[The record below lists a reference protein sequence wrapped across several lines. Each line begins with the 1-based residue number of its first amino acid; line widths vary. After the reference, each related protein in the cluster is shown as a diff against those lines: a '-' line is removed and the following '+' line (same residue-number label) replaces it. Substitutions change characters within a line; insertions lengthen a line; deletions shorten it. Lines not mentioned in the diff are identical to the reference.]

1 MWLGSVAGT
10 HSMAPV
16 RRKGPRTAWMV
27 KTTRTG
33 TCAKANRAVGIM
45 LERPQDLFAGMETP
59 RIHASRRCLTSQS
72 QDREFS
78 FLRFRHLPE
87 TTGDRGPLV
96 PAGVGP
102 GPPGCR
108 LPCSWSRTLPNPQE
122 FATLARGRVCI
133 GSPRIGVTISALVSS
148 GMKKLSL
155 ATTRLALPIPCPG
168 TAFWHLQ
175 TYALHFSD
183 PRGALSL

>member
-1 MWLGSVAGT
+1 MAGISGRYAFHGAGSTQGT
-10 HSMAPV
+10 SDGLDGQDNPDKNL
-16 RRKGPRTAWMV
+16 RKGT
-27 KTTRTG
+27 
-33 TCAKANRAVGIM
+33 NRAVGIM

-102 GPPGCR
+102 GP
-108 LPCSWSRTLPNPQE
+108 
-122 FATLARGRVCI
+122 
-133 GSPRIGVTISALVSS
+133 S
-148 GMKKLSL
+148 GM
-155 ATTRLALPIPCPG
+155 P
-168 TAFWHLQ
+168 TAMFLVPDF
-175 TYALHFSD
+175 T
-183 PRGALSL
+183 